1 MLIWTMPIGLVFS
14 LSAFSVII
22 QSCSVPIDIRTDGH
36 YVKIENLYTPFIIY
50 GIILLIGTCFSIF
63 TLVQVGKI
71 SRKLKE
77 LGYSI

>member
-1 MLIWTMPIGLVFS
+1 MPIGLVFC
-14 LSAFSVII
+14 LSAFSVLI
-22 QSCSVPIDIRTDGH
+22 QSCSVPIEIRPDGN
-36 YVKIENLYTPFIIY
+36 YVKVENLYTPFIVY

-63 TLVQVGKI
+63 TLIQVGKI